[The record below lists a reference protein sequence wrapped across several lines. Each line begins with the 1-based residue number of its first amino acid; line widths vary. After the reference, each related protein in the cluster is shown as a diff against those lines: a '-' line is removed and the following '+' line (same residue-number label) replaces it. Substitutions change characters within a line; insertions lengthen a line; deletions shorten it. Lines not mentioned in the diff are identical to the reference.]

1 MKRVLKILLVM
12 VAVIGGLYLAIS
24 HFMSLGTSQD
34 AIEQYN
40 YHQDF
45 TEGVD
50 SLSQNWSK
58 KDFNQLKELYAD
70 LAIVGSMGA
79 VEEESLSEYKNSLDL
94 KADLILR
101 SYFNQK
107 TWNESELQSLNKF
120 AKYIEHN
127 YTINAVSGY
136 YSIQSLFASSQV
148 CRTQSQVE
156 NCIAESAKY
165 SVQPWSNCTSLK
177 DGLAS
182 VPNTSMTSYTNK
194 TLLPKCRKMNNF
206 KSNYSYFDDF
216 DADYQMLKNAQI
228 FLGQHKYSNSTLD
241 ASFKSIKYN
250 DAANALDPKFF

>member
-45 TEGVD
+45 SEGVD
-50 SLSQNWSK
+50 SLSQSWSK

-79 VEEESLSEYKNSLDL
+79 VGNETLSEYNALLNTKT
-94 KADLILR
+94 DLILR

-107 TWNESELQSLNKF
+107 SWDESELQSLNKF
-120 AKYIEHN
+120 AQYVDHK
-127 YTINAVSGY
+127 YTINAVNGY
-136 YSIQSLFASSQV
+136 YSIQSLLASSQS

-177 DGLAS
+177 DGLSA

-194 TLLPKCRKMNNF
+194 TLLPKCKKMNNF
-206 KSNYSYFDDF
+206 RSNYSYFDDF
-216 DADYQMLKNAQI
+216 DADYQMLKNAQA
-228 FLGQHKYSNSTLD
+228 FLGKHKYSNSTLD